1 MLQHRFIKGEVDMDL
16 MEKLQKLSEL
26 SKRGIGGEKEN
37 AELLLK
43 KLMKKYHITEED
55 LQLKIKN
62 WYKFHVDSELES
74 KLLFQTAY
82 MVCGHKNET
91 AYRKKTKRIYFLKLT
106 AEQKIEIE
114 YIFSIFKEDL
124 SKELDSFYT
133 AFIYKNNIFPEDV
146 PRSENDNSDIS
157 EIFKIQ
163 GYMSNI
169 KKSNVR
175 KAIGLSENE

>member
-1 MLQHRFIKGEVDMDL
+1 MDL
-16 MEKLQKLSEL
+16 VEKLQKLSEL
-26 SKRGIGGEKEN
+26 AKRGIGGEKEN
-37 AELLLK
+37 AEILLK
-43 KLMKKYHITEED
+43 KLMKKHHITEED

-82 MVCGHKNET
+82 MVCGHKDGT
-91 AYRKKTKRIYFLKLT
+91 SYHKKSKRTYFLELT

-124 SKELDSFYT
+124 NRELESFYT
-133 AFIYKNNIFPEDV
+133 AFIYKNDIFPEDV
-146 PRSENDNSDIS
+146 PKSNDNNSNMS
-157 EIFKIQ
+157 EVFKIQ

>member
-1 MLQHRFIKGEVDMDL
+1 MLQHRFTKGEINMDIR
-16 MEKLQKLSEL
+16 EKLQKLSEL
-26 SKRGIGGEKEN
+26 AKRGIGGEKEN

-43 KLMKKYHITEED
+43 KLMKKHHITEEE
-55 LQLKIKN
+55 LELKIKN
-62 WYKFHVDSELES
+62 WYSFHVDNDLES

-82 MVCGHKNET
+82 MVCGHKNGT
-91 AYRKKTKRIYFLKLT
+91 NYRKKSKKTYFLELT

-124 SKELDSFYT
+124 NRELESFYT

-146 PRSENDNSDIS
+146 PKSKDDSTSYAEALKIS
-157 EIFKIQ
+157 N
-163 GYMSNI
+163 YMTNI

-175 KAIGLSENE
+175 KAIGLSESE